1 MLDRMSQNS
10 NWRQF
15 DFSLENEVSSI
26 SLSPKK
32 SLPVLQSPL
41 YNWENIVM
49 NEWNEAST
57 KYWIVKRAEYF
68 SDQMQNIS
76 RCCWKQKVQLP
87 HHSNC
92 SLLVSSWFA
101 SITTEVCVISPHKS
115 LLEKPI
121 MAQKQKNRQNF
132 QKIANG
138 NITWPALRRWL
149 TFIWEDESKSSWD
162 WRSRGEF
169 IWREGFTQG
178 QYRNVQT
185 QKILSQ
191 NLH

>member
-1 MLDRMSQNS
+1 MFDRMSRNS

-41 YNWENIVM
+41 YKWENIVM
-49 NEWNEAST
+49 NEGNEAST
-57 KYWIVKRAEYF
+57 KYWIVKRAEYS

-92 SLLVSSWFA
+92 SLSFSRWFA
-101 SITTEVCVISPHKS
+101 SITTAGVHISLDVLLSWANQGSCAHKCV
-115 LLEKPI
+115 
-121 MAQKQKNRQNF
+121 
-132 QKIANG
+132 KIFRTVTRNAVNNSTCSWLPLNKHAL
-138 NITWPALRRWL
+138 NI
-149 TFIWEDESKSSWD
+149 FIGARFSENQSTVLWESE
-162 WRSRGEF
+162 R
-169 IWREGFTQG
+169 T
-178 QYRNVQT
+178 
-185 QKILSQ
+185 
-191 NLH
+191 